1 MSRLIEHHPANNKQ
15 EMKGT
20 EVFVGGLARTTTESK
35 IHEVFSSCGEIV
47 EIRLIKDQKG
57 NPKGFCFVRFA
68 TKYAAAKALKE
79 KSGYVLDGK
88 KIGVRPSVEQ
98 DTLFLGNLNK
108 GWGAEEFE
116 SIVRQVFPDVVSV
129 DLAIL
134 GDVQP
139 GQKQRNRG
147 FAFVKFSS
155 HAAAARAFRVGS
167 QSDFLIGGK
176 LHPSVQWA
184 EEEPEVDPNELAQI
198 RTAFVR
204 NVPPGADED
213 YLKKLFQPFGNVE
226 KVALSTKGSST
237 IGFVYF
243 DNRSDL
249 DNAIK
254 ALNEKT
260 IQGPMG
266 GPPCK
271 LQVELAR
278 PMDKNRKRGR
288 EDPKMSSNNESHS
301 KLLKNDPNVE
311 MVGAPKITAQPV
323 MHQSD
328 EMNYLDPYEAAVIA
342 LPVVVKERLVRIL
355 RLGIATRYDIDV
367 KSLTSLKR
375 LPESAA
381 ISILDQFMW
390 SGADMQNKG
399 GYLASL
405 ISKQVEKLGLKQFDS
420 KSRIDDVALRV
431 PEPDSI
437 STRVHLPDL
446 DSYASRVPLP
456 MPRAD
461 VYTSRYSAYL
471 DPVLSARMTANRME
485 ETSSNLQAT
494 SLLSG
499 RVTTRMEEAGSTLQS
514 LLSGGGTTRR
524 MEEASPILQAASLP
538 SGRVSR
544 IDEASPTFQAT
555 WSPSATT
562 NDRVGLHSH
571 ITATSDHQQTRPR
584 IRFDPFTGEPYKFDP
599 FTGEPIVPESS
610 SHHRSLY

>member
-1 MSRLIEHHPANNKQ
+1 MSRLIEHHSANNKQ

-20 EVFVGGLARTTTESK
+20 EVFVGGLNRTTTESK
-35 IHEVFSSCGEIV
+35 IHEAFSSCGEIV

-57 NPKGFCFVRFA
+57 NPKVGFCFVRFA
-68 TKYAAAKALKE
+68 TKYAADKALKE

-129 DLAIL
+129 DLVVL

-213 YLKKLFQPFGNVE
+213 YFKRLFQPFGNVE
-226 KVALSTKGSST
+226 KVALSRKGSST

-243 DNRSDL
+243 DKRSAL

-266 GPPCK
+266 GPSCK

-288 EDPKMSSNNESHS
+288 EDPKMSSNIESHS
-301 KLLKNDPNVE
+301 KLLKDDPNVE
-311 MVGAPKITAQPV
+311 MVGAPKSTGQLEIG
-323 MHQSD
+323 
-328 EMNYLDPYEAAVIA
+328 YLDPYEAAVIA

-355 RLGIATRYDIDV
+355 RLGIATRYDINV
-367 KSLTSLKR
+367 ESLTSLKM
-375 LPESAA
+375 LPASAA
-381 ISILDQFMW
+381 ISVLDQFMW

-405 ISKQVEKLGLKQFDS
+405 ISKQVEKLGLKQFES
-420 KSRIDDVALRV
+420 KSRIEDVALRV
-431 PEPDSI
+431 PEPDSF
-437 STRVHLPDL
+437 STRVRWPDL

-456 MPRAD
+456 ISRAD

-471 DPVLSARMTANRME
+471 DPLLSARVTTNRME
-485 ETSSNLQAT
+485 ETSPHLQAT

-499 RVTTRMEEAGSTLQS
+499 RGTMRMEEVGSIQS
-514 LLSGGGTTRR
+514 LLSGGGMTR
-524 MEEASPILQAASLP
+524 MEEASPILQATSLP
-538 SGRVSR
+538 FGRASR
-544 IDEASPTFQAT
+544 RDEASPTFQAT
-555 WSPSATT
+555 WSPSAT
-562 NDRVGLHSH
+562 NDRVGLQSH
-571 ITATSDHQQTRPR
+571 ITATSDHQQTLPR

-599 FTGEPIVPESS
+599 FTGVPIVPESS

>member
-1 MSRLIEHHPANNKQ
+1 
-15 EMKGT
+15 MKGT

-47 EIRLIKDQKG
+47 EIRLIKDQTG

-68 TKYAAAKALKE
+68 TKYAADKALKE

-98 DTLFLGNLNK
+98 DTLFVGNLNK

-134 GDVQP
+134 GDAQP
-139 GQKQRNRG
+139 GQKLRNRG

-155 HAAAARAFRVGS
+155 HA
-167 QSDFLIGGK
+167 
-176 LHPSVQWA
+176 
-184 EEEPEVDPNELAQI
+184 
-198 RTAFVR
+198 
-204 NVPPGADED
+204 
-213 YLKKLFQPFGNVE
+213 
-226 KVALSTKGSST
+226 
-237 IGFVYF
+237 
-243 DNRSDL
+243 DL

-266 GPPCK
+266 GPSCK
-271 LQVELAR
+271 IQVEVAR
-278 PMDKNRKRGR
+278 PTDKNKKRGR
-288 EDPKMSSNNESHS
+288 EDQKLSSNIESHS
-301 KLLKNDPNVE
+301 KLLKDDPNVE
-311 MVGAPKITAQPV
+311 MVGALKSKAQP
-323 MHQSD
+323 
-328 EMNYLDPYEAAVIA
+328 EMDYLDSYEAAVIA

-367 KSLTSLKR
+367 ENLTSLKT

-405 ISKQVEKLGLKQFDS
+405 ISQQVEKLGLKQFDS
-420 KSRIDDVALRV
+420 KSRIEDAALRV
-431 PEPDSI
+431 PEPDSF
-437 STRVHLPDL
+437 SKRVRLPDL

-461 VYTSRYSAYL
+461 AYTSRYSAYL
-471 DPVLSARMTANRME
+471 DPHLSGRVTTKGME
-485 ETSSNLQAT
+485 EARSHLQAT

-499 RVTTRMEEAGSTLQS
+499 RVPTRMEEAGSTLQS
-514 LLSGGGTTRR
+514 LLSGGGTRR
-524 MEEASPILQAASLP
+524 MEQASPVLQATSLP

-544 IDEASPTFQAT
+544 MDEASPAFQAT
-555 WSPSATT
+555 WSPSAT
-562 NDRVGLHSH
+562 NDRVGLHSRV
-571 ITATSDHQQTRPR
+571 TATSDHQQTRPR

-610 SHHRSLY
+610 GHHRSMY

>member
-1 MSRLIEHHPANNKQ
+1 MSRLIEHHLANNKQ
-15 EMKGT
+15 DMKGT

-47 EIRLIKDQKG
+47 EIRLIKDQTG
-57 NPKGFCFVRFA
+57 VPKGFCFVRFA
-68 TKYAAAKALKE
+68 TKYAADKALKE

-116 SIVRQVFPDVVSV
+116 SIVHQVFPDAVSV
-129 DLAIL
+129 DLALL

-139 GQKQRNRG
+139 GQKQQNRG
-147 FAFVKFSS
+147 FAFVKFPS

-167 QSDFLIGGK
+167 QSDFLIDGK

-184 EEEPEVDPNELAQI
+184 EEPDPNELAQI
-198 RTAFVR
+198 KAAFVR
-204 NVPPGADED
+204 NLPPGADED

-226 KVALSTKGSST
+226 RIALSRKGSST

-243 DNRSDL
+243 DKRSDL

-260 IQGPMG
+260 VQGPMG
-266 GPPCK
+266 GPSCK
-271 LQVELAR
+271 LQVEVAR

-288 EDPKMSSNNESHS
+288 EDPNMSSTIESHS
-301 KLLKNDPNVE
+301 KLLKDDPNVE
-311 MVGAPKITAQPV
+311 MIRAPKSTAQL
-323 MHQSD
+323 
-328 EMNYLDPYEAAVIA
+328 EMDYSDPYEAAVVA

-367 KSLTSLKR
+367 ESLTSLKM
-375 LPESAA
+375 LPQSAA
-381 ISILDQFMW
+381 ISILDQFML

-420 KSRIDDVALRV
+420 RSRIEDAGLRV
-431 PEPDSI
+431 PEPDRF
-437 STRVHLPDL
+437 STRVRLPDL

-471 DPVLSARMTANRME
+471 DPHLSGRMTTKRME
-485 ETSSNLQAT
+485 EASSHLQAT
-494 SLLSG
+494 SLLSS

-514 LLSGGGTTRR
+514 LLSGGVTTRR
-524 MEEASPILQAASLP
+524 MDEASPILQATLLP

-544 IDEASPTFQAT
+544 MDEASPNLQAT
-555 WSPSATT
+555 WSPSPT
-562 NDRVGLHSH
+562 NDRIGLNSH
-571 ITATSDHQQTRPR
+571 ITATADHQHTRPR

>member
-1 MSRLIEHHPANNKQ
+1 
-15 EMKGT
+15 MKGT
-20 EVFVGGLARTTTESK
+20 EIFVGGLARTTTESK

-47 EIRLIKDQKG
+47 EIRLIKDQIG
-57 NPKGFCFVRFA
+57 NAKGFCFVRFA
-68 TKYAAAKALKE
+68 TKFAADKALKE

-98 DTLFLGNLNK
+98 DTLFFGNLNK

-134 GDVQP
+134 GDVQL

-155 HAAAARAFRVGS
+155 HAAAARALRVGS
-167 QSDFLIGGK
+167 QSDFLIGGN

-198 RTAFVR
+198 RIAFVR

-226 KVALSTKGSST
+226 KVALSRKGSST

-243 DNRSDL
+243 DKRSDL

-260 IQGPMG
+260 VQGPMG
-266 GPPCK
+266 GPSCK
-271 LQVELAR
+271 IQVEVAR
-278 PMDKNRKRGR
+278 PTEKNRKRGR
-288 EDPKMSSNNESHS
+288 EDQKMPSNVESHF
-301 KLLKNDPNVE
+301 KLLKDDPNVE
-311 MVGAPKITAQPV
+311 MVGAPKSKALP
-323 MHQSD
+323 
-328 EMNYLDPYEAAVIA
+328 EMDYLDPYEAAVIA

-355 RLGIATRYDIDV
+355 RLNIATRYDIDV
-367 KSLTSLKR
+367 ENLTTLKM

-381 ISILDQFMW
+381 ISVLDQFMW

-399 GYLASL
+399 GFLASL

-420 KSRIDDVALRV
+420 KSRIEDVALMV
-431 PEPDSI
+431 PEPDSF
-437 STRVHLPDL
+437 STRVRLPDL
-446 DSYASRVPLP
+446 DSFASRAPLP

-461 VYTSRYSAYL
+461 FYTSRYSAYL
-471 DPVLSARMTANRME
+471 DPHLSGRVTTNRME
-485 ETSSNLQAT
+485 EASSHLQAS

-499 RVTTRMEEAGSTLQS
+499 RVTTRMEEASPTLQS
-514 LLSGGGTTRR
+514 LLSGGGTARR
-524 MEEASPILQAASLP
+524 MEEVSPILQATSLP
-538 SGRVSR
+538 SGRVPR
-544 IDEASPTFQAT
+544 MDEAGPTFQAT
-555 WSPSATT
+555 WSPSAT
-562 NDRVGLHSH
+562 NDRAGLHSR

>member
-1 MSRLIEHHPANNKQ
+1 
-15 EMKGT
+15 MKGT

-47 EIRLIKDQKG
+47 EIRLIKDQIG

-68 TKYAAAKALKE
+68 TKYAADKALKE
-79 KSGYVLDGK
+79 KSGYVLEGK
-88 KIGVRPSVEQ
+88 KIGVRLSVEQ

-108 GWGAEEFE
+108 GWSDEEFE

-129 DLAIL
+129 ELAIL

-198 RTAFVR
+198 RVAFVR

-226 KVALSTKGSST
+226 KVALSRKGSST

-243 DNRSDL
+243 DKRSDL
-249 DNAIK
+249 DSAIK

-260 IQGPMG
+260 VQGPMG
-266 GPPCK
+266 GPSCK
-271 LQVELAR
+271 IQVEVAR
-278 PMDKNRKRGR
+278 PVDKNRKRGR
-288 EDPKMSSNNESHS
+288 EDQKIFSNIESQS
-301 KLLKNDPNVE
+301 KLLKDDPNVE
-311 MVGAPKITAQPV
+311 MVGAPKSKAQP
-323 MHQSD
+323 
-328 EMNYLDPYEAAVIA
+328 EMDYLDPYEAAVIA

-367 KSLTSLKR
+367 GNLTNLKM

-420 KSRIDDVALRV
+420 KPRREDAALRLL
-431 PEPDSI
+431 EPDSF
-437 STRVHLPDL
+437 STRGRLPDI
-446 DSYASRVPLP
+446 DSYVSRVPLP

-461 VYTSRYSAYL
+461 VYSSRYSAYL
-471 DPVLSARMTANRME
+471 DPHLSGRVTTKRME
-485 ETSSNLQAT
+485 EASSHLQAS

-499 RVTTRMEEAGSTLQS
+499 RVTTRMEEAGSTFQS

-524 MEEASPILQAASLP
+524 MEEANPILQAKSLP

-544 IDEASPTFQAT
+544 MDEASPTFQAT
-555 WSPSATT
+555 WSPSAT

-571 ITATSDHQQTRPR
+571 IAATSDHQQTRPR

>member
-1 MSRLIEHHPANNKQ
+1 
-15 EMKGT
+15 MKGT
-20 EVFVGGLARTTTESK
+20 EIFVGGLARTTTESK

-47 EIRLIKDQKG
+47 EIRLIKDQIG
-57 NPKGFCFVRFA
+57 NAKGFCFVRFA
-68 TKYAAAKALKE
+68 TKYAADKALKE

-88 KIGVRPSVEQ
+88 KIGIRPSVEQ

-134 GDVQP
+134 GDVQL

-155 HAAAARAFRVGS
+155 HAAAARALRVGS
-167 QSDFLIGGK
+167 QSDFLIGGN

-184 EEEPEVDPNELAQI
+184 EEESEVDPTELAQI
-198 RTAFVR
+198 RVAFVR

-226 KVALSTKGSST
+226 KVALSRKGSST

-243 DNRSDL
+243 DKRSDL

-254 ALNEKT
+254 GLNEKT
-260 IQGPMG
+260 VQGPMG
-266 GPPCK
+266 GPSSK
-271 LQVELAR
+271 IQVEVAR
-278 PMDKNRKRGR
+278 PTDKNRKRGR
-288 EDPKMSSNNESHS
+288 EDQKMSSNIESHS
-301 KLLKNDPNVE
+301 KLLKDDPNVE
-311 MVGAPKITAQPV
+311 MVGGPKSKAQ
-323 MHQSD
+323 S
-328 EMNYLDPYEAAVIA
+328 EMDYLDPYEAAVIA
-342 LPVVVKERLVRIL
+342 LPVLVKERLVRIL

-367 KSLTSLKR
+367 VNLTSLKM

-381 ISILDQFMW
+381 ISVLDQLMW
-390 SGADMQNKG
+390 SEADMQNKG
-399 GYLASL
+399 GFLASL

-420 KSRIDDVALRV
+420 KSRIEDVASRV
-431 PEPDSI
+431 PEPDSF
-437 STRVHLPDL
+437 STRVRLPDL
-446 DSYASRVPLP
+446 DSYGSRVPLP
-456 MPRAD
+456 LARAD

-471 DPVLSARMTANRME
+471 DPHLAGRVTSERME
-485 ETSSNLQAT
+485 EASSHLQAT
-494 SLLSG
+494 SLKYG
-499 RVTTRMEEAGSTLQS
+499 RVTTRMEEAGPTLQS
-514 LLSGGGTTRR
+514 LLSGGGATRR
-524 MEEASPILQAASLP
+524 MEEASPVLQATSLP
-538 SGRVSR
+538 SGRASR
-544 IDEASPTFQAT
+544 MDEAGPTFQAS
-555 WSPSATT
+555 WSPSATA
-562 NDRVGLHSH
+562 DRVGLHSR
-571 ITATSDHQQTRPR
+571 ITPTSDHQQTRSR

>member
-1 MSRLIEHHPANNKQ
+1 
-15 EMKGT
+15 MKGT

-47 EIRLIKDQKG
+47 EIRLIKDQTG
-57 NPKGFCFVRFA
+57 VPKGFCFVRFA
-68 TKYAAAKALKE
+68 TKYAADKALKE

-108 GWGAEEFE
+108 GWGGEEFE
-116 SIVRQVFPDVVSV
+116 SIVRQAFPDIVSV
-129 DLAIL
+129 DLALL

-167 QSDFLIGGK
+167 QSDFLIDGK

-184 EEEPEVDPNELAQI
+184 EEPDPNELAQI
-198 RTAFVR
+198 KAAFVR
-204 NVPPGADED
+204 NLPPGADED

-226 KVALSTKGSST
+226 RIALSRKGSST

-243 DNRSDL
+243 DKRSGL

-254 ALNEKT
+254 ELNEKT
-260 IQGPMG
+260 VQGPMG
-266 GPPCK
+266 GPSCK
-271 LQVELAR
+271 LQVEVAR

-288 EDPKMSSNNESHS
+288 EDPNISSTIESHS
-301 KLLKNDPNVE
+301 KLLKDDPNVE
-311 MVGAPKITAQPV
+311 MIRAPKSTAQL
-323 MHQSD
+323 
-328 EMNYLDPYEAAVIA
+328 EMDYSDPYEAAVVA

-367 KSLTSLKR
+367 ESLTSLKM
-375 LPESAA
+375 LPESTA
-381 ISILDQFMW
+381 ISILDQFML

-420 KSRIDDVALRV
+420 RSRIEDVGLRV
-431 PEPDSI
+431 PEPDRF
-437 STRVHLPDL
+437 STRVRLPDL

-461 VYTSRYSAYL
+461 VYTSRYSSYL
-471 DPVLSARMTANRME
+471 DPHLSGRMTTKRME
-485 ETSSNLQAT
+485 EASSHLQAT
-494 SLLSG
+494 SLLSN

-514 LLSGGGTTRR
+514 LLSGGVMTRR
-524 MEEASPILQAASLP
+524 MEEASPILQATLLP

-544 IDEASPTFQAT
+544 MDEASPNLQAT
-555 WSPSATT
+555 WSPSPT
-562 NDRVGLHSH
+562 NDRIGLHSH
-571 ITATSDHQQTRPR
+571 ITATADHQHTRPR

-599 FTGEPIVPESS
+599 FTGEPIVRESS
-610 SHHRSLY
+610 SHHRSMY

>member
-1 MSRLIEHHPANNKQ
+1 
-15 EMKGT
+15 MKGT
-20 EVFVGGLARTTTESK
+20 EIFVGGLARTTTESK
-35 IHEVFSSCGEIV
+35 IREVFSACGEIV
-47 EIRLIKDQKG
+47 EIRLIKDQTG

-68 TKYAAAKALKE
+68 TKYAADKALKE

-88 KIGVRPSVEQ
+88 KIGVHPSVEQ
-98 DTLFLGNLNK
+98 DTLFLGNLDK

-134 GDVQP
+134 GDAQP
-139 GQKQRNRG
+139 GQKLRNRG

-155 HAAAARAFRVGS
+155 HAAAARAFRLGS

-184 EEEPEVDPNELAQI
+184 EEEPEVNPNELAQI
-198 RTAFVR
+198 RIAFVR

-213 YLKKLFQPFGNVE
+213 YLKRLFRPFGNVE
-226 KVALSTKGSST
+226 KVALSRKGSST

-243 DNRSDL
+243 DKRSDL

-260 IQGPMG
+260 VQGPLG
-266 GPPCK
+266 GPSWNI
-271 LQVELAR
+271 QVEVAR
-278 PMDKNRKRGR
+278 PTDKNKKRGR
-288 EDPKMSSNNESHS
+288 EDQKLSSNIESHS
-301 KLLKNDPNVE
+301 KLLKDDPNVE
-311 MVGAPKITAQPV
+311 IVGALKPNAQP
-323 MHQSD
+323 
-328 EMNYLDPYEAAVIA
+328 EMDYLDSYEAAVIS

-367 KSLTSLKR
+367 ENLTSLKT

-405 ISKQVEKLGLKQFDS
+405 ISKQQVEKLGLKQFDS
-420 KSRIDDVALRV
+420 KSRIQDAALRV
-431 PEPDSI
+431 PEPDSF
-437 STRVHLPDL
+437 SKRVHLPDL
-446 DSYASRVPLP
+446 DSFASRVPLP

-461 VYTSRYSAYL
+461 AYTSRYSAYL
-471 DPVLSARMTANRME
+471 DPH
-485 ETSSNLQAT
+485 
-494 SLLSG
+494 LSG
-499 RVTTRMEEAGSTLQS
+499 RVTTKRMEEASSHLQATSLRSGRVPMRMEEAGSTLPS
-514 LLSGGGTTRR
+514 LLSGGGTRR
-524 MEEASPILQAASLP
+524 MEEVSPVLQATSLP
-538 SGRVSR
+538 SGRASR
-544 IDEASPTFQAT
+544 RDEANPAFQAT
-555 WSPSATT
+555 WSPSAT
-562 NDRVGLHSH
+562 NDRVGLHSRVA
-571 ITATSDHQQTRPR
+571 ATSDHQQTRPR

>member
-1 MSRLIEHHPANNKQ
+1 
-15 EMKGT
+15 MKGT
-20 EVFVGGLARTTTESK
+20 EIFVGGLARTTTESK

-47 EIRLIKDQKG
+47 EIRLIKDQIG
-57 NPKGFCFVRFA
+57 NAKGFCFVRFA
-68 TKYAAAKALKE
+68 TKYAADKALKE

-88 KIGVRPSVEQ
+88 KIGIRPSVEQ

-116 SIVRQVFPDVVSV
+116 SIVRQVFPDVTSV

-134 GDVQP
+134 GDVQL

-155 HAAAARAFRVGS
+155 HAAAARALRVGS
-167 QSDFLIGGK
+167 QSDFLIGGN

-184 EEEPEVDPNELAQI
+184 EEESEVDPNELAQI
-198 RTAFVR
+198 KVAFVR

-226 KVALSTKGSST
+226 KVTLSRKGSST

-243 DNRSDL
+243 DKRSDL

-254 ALNEKT
+254 GLNEKT
-260 IQGPMG
+260 VQGPRG
-266 GPPCK
+266 GPSSK
-271 LQVELAR
+271 IQVEVAR
-278 PMDKNRKRGR
+278 PTDKNRKRGR
-288 EDPKMSSNNESHS
+288 EDQKMSSNIESHS
-301 KLLKNDPNVE
+301 KLLKDDPNVE
-311 MVGAPKITAQPV
+311 MVGGPKSKAQPV
-323 MHQSD
+323 MHLSD
-328 EMNYLDPYEAAVIA
+328 EMDYLDPYEAAVIA
-342 LPVVVKERLVRIL
+342 LPVLVKERLVRIL

-367 KSLTSLKR
+367 VNLTSLKM

-381 ISILDQFMW
+381 ISVLDQLMW
-390 SGADMQNKG
+390 SEADMQNKG
-399 GYLASL
+399 GFLASL
-405 ISKQVEKLGLKQFDS
+405 ISKQQVEKLGLKQFDS
-420 KSRIDDVALRV
+420 KSRVEDVALRV
-431 PEPDSI
+431 PEPDSF
-437 STRVHLPDL
+437 STRVRLPHL

-456 MPRAD
+456 MARAD

-471 DPVLSARMTANRME
+471 DPYQSGRVTTERME
-485 ETSSNLQAT
+485 EASSHLQGT
-494 SLLSG
+494 SLTYG
-499 RVTTRMEEAGSTLQS
+499 QVTTRMEEAGSIHKKRMEEANPTLQS
-514 LLSGGGTTRR
+514 FLSGGVTKRR
-524 MEEASPILQAASLP
+524 MEEPSPLQATSLP

-544 IDEASPTFQAT
+544 MDEAGPTFQAS
-555 WSPSATT
+555 WSPSAAA
-562 NDRVGLHSH
+562 DRVGLHSR
-571 ITATSDHQQTRPR
+571 ITPTSDHQQTRPR